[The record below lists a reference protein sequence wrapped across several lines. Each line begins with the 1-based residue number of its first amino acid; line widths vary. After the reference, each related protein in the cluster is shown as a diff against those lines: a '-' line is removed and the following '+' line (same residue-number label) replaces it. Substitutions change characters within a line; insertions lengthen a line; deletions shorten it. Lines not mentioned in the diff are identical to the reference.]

1 MPVVIDDHHNVVIG
15 HGRMLAA
22 KRVGM
27 TKVPVIELHHL
38 SKAQLKAL
46 RIADNKLALNSS
58 WDERLLAESVIEI
71 KQLDVVFDL
80 GLTGFALPEIEI
92 LIDGATAGRT
102 ESEFEDA
109 GTGVAVCCPGDLWQ
123 CGDHQVFCGDATDE
137 ASFAVLIREQPARLV
152 FTDPPYNL
160 RIDGA
165 VSGKGKTKHREFSQG
180 SGEMSPEQ
188 FGKFLVTTCSLL
200 AKYSAD
206 GSIHF
211 ICMDWRH
218 SADLLAAGQQAYT
231 ELKNINVWVKSNAG
245 MGSLYRS
252 KHEFVFV
259 FKHGKASHVN
269 NIELGKYGR
278 NRTNVWHYDSASS
291 RSRKGENLLAL
302 HPTAKPVDLV
312 MDAMRDCS
320 NAGDIVLDA
329 FLGSGTSLLA
339 AERTGRI
346 CRAIELDPL
355 YVDTAV
361 RRWQNLTGRDAV
373 RLRDGKLFR
382 EIETDIENIEDTN
395 DDAH

>member
-1 MPVVIDDHHNVVIG
+1 
-15 HGRMLAA
+15 
-22 KRVGM
+22 
-27 TKVPVIELHHL
+27 
-38 SKAQLKAL
+38 L
-46 RIADNKLALNSS
+46 RRRNRRSLICRAD
-58 WDERLLAESVIEI
+58 
-71 KQLDVVFDL
+71 Q
-80 GLTGFALPEIEI
+80 
-92 LIDGATAGRT
+92 
-102 ESEFEDA
+102 
-109 GTGVAVCCPGDLWQ
+109 
-123 CGDHQVFCGDATDE
+123 
-137 ASFAVLIREQPARLV
+137 EQPARLV

-361 RRWQNLTGRDAV
+361 RRWQNLTGRNAV